1 MCVCVCLSLCMLAC
15 SIPPSPAVLL
25 LFQDTVACTVY
36 HITNM
41 SDDEERID
49 VGESEDLNNDSS
61 MAGLQFPVSP
71 VLVLVLL

>member
-1 MCVCVCLSLCMLAC
+1 MCVCVCVCVCVCMLVC
-15 SIPPSPAVLL
+15 NTLPSPAVFPLS
-25 LFQDTVACTVY
+25 QDTAACTVY

-41 SDDEERID
+41 SDDDERID

-71 VLVLVLL
+71 VLV